1 MTRTILSPE
10 MQDRRRR
17 LATMRLSIAEG
28 LFAMI
33 AIGFQQTFYVPFL
46 NALGA
51 DKLQVGIGAGIPALM
66 TGLIQL
72 GVPRW
77 LEKTTS
83 YKKVMFY
90 STLVHGLS
98 FVPMALIA
106 YLHGP
111 LSVWSAIACMAVSS
125 AAMGFG
131 AGCWADWMGHV
142 VPRRR
147 RGVYFGNRN
156 RIINLVHLG
165 MSVLAGHM
173 LDTLPGKTLVIF
185 SLIWWLGGLA
195 RTGSSF
201 MFFRHYEPQTLHHQP
216 RQFGRFGDFCTELTS
231 SAFGKFVVAFSLI
244 NLAANFSGPFF
255 TLYMLND
262 LKLSYIQYATLSLTP
277 SLTTILSMK
286 PWGRICDRFGYVI
299 PMRLQVTGVM
309 GLPLIWIITD
319 NFWILVLT
327 QIGAGLTWGGLTLSS
342 FNYSIAAISNQ
353 NRLSSLSYLNVLSS
367 VCIFLGTTLGG
378 VLGPHLPAF
387 TSSQYHSIFLFS
399 VIMRIVPVVIF
410 QTLPEDS
417 RPKTKMNTIER
428 FFFDPRLN
436 IRMGFDR
443 IIVNKFR
450 RPI

>member
-1 MTRTILSPE
+1 
-10 MQDRRRR
+10 
-17 LATMRLSIAEG
+17 MRLSVAEG
-28 LFAMI
+28 MFAMI

-51 DKLQVGIGAGIPALM
+51 DKLQIGIGAGIPALM

-72 GVPRW
+72 GVPQW
-77 LEKTTS
+77 LEKTKS

-90 STLVHGLS
+90 STLAHGLS
-98 FVPMALIA
+98 FIPLAAIA

-111 LSVWSAIACMAVSS
+111 VSVWSAIACMAVSS

-142 VPRRR
+142 VPRKR
-147 RGVYFGNRN
+147 RGIYFGNRN
-156 RIINLVHLG
+156 RIINLTNLA

-185 SLIWWLGGLA
+185 SLIWWVGCLT
-195 RTGSSF
+195 RSGSSF
-201 MFFRHYEPQTLHHQP
+201 MFFWHYEPPTLHHQP
-216 RQFGRFGDFCTELTS
+216 RQSGRFSDFCTELTS
-231 SAFGKFVVAFSLI
+231 SSFGKFVVAFSLI

-262 LKLSYIQYATLSLTP
+262 LKLSYIEYATLTLTP

-286 PWGRICDRFGYVI
+286 LWGRLCDRFGYVI
-299 PMRLQVTGVM
+299 PMRLQATGVM
-309 GLPLIWIITD
+309 GLPLIWIVTD
-319 NFWILVLT
+319 NYWLLIMT
-327 QIGAGLTWGGLTLSS
+327 QICAGLTWGGLTLTS
-342 FNYSIAAISNQ
+342 FNYSITAISNQ
-353 NRLSSLSYLNVLSS
+353 NRLSSLSYLNVISS
-367 VCIFLGTTLGG
+367 ACICLGTTLGG
-378 VLGPHLPAF
+378 LLGPHLPAF

-399 VIMRIVPVVIF
+399 VIMRTLPVIIF
-410 QTLPEDS
+410 QTIPEDS
-417 RPKTKMNTIER
+417 PPKTKMNTLER

-436 IRMGFDR
+436 LRMGFDR
-443 IIVNKFR
+443 IVVNKFR

>member
-1 MTRTILSPE
+1 MTKTVLTPE
-10 MQDRRRR
+10 IQDRKLR

-51 DKLQVGIGAGIPALM
+51 SKFQIGIGAGLPALM

-83 YKKVMFY
+83 YKKVMVY

-98 FVPMALIA
+98 FIPLALIA
-106 YLHGP
+106 WLHMP
-111 LSVWSAIACMAVSS
+111 LSVWYAIACMAVSS

-131 AGCWADWMGHV
+131 AGCWADWMGHI
-142 VPRRR
+142 VPRKR

-173 LDTLPGKTLVIF
+173 LDSLAGKTLLIF
-185 SLIWWLGGLA
+185 SLIWWIGFLT
-195 RTGSSF
+195 RTGSAF
-201 MFFRHYEPQTLHHQP
+201 LFFRHYEPPTIHQQT
-216 RQFGRFGDFCTELTS
+216 RQFGRFRDFCTELMS
-231 SAFGKFVVAFSLI
+231 SSFGKFVVAFSLI

-262 LKLSYIQYATLSLTP
+262 LKLSYIQYATLTLTP

-286 PWGRICDRFGYVI
+286 LWGRLCDRFGYVI

-319 NFWILVLT
+319 NFWLLILT

-342 FNYSIAAISNQ
+342 FNYSITAIGSQ

-367 VCIFLGTTLGG
+367 ACIFIGTTLGG
-378 VLGPHLPAF
+378 LIGPSLPTF
-387 TSSQYHSIFLFS
+387 TASQYHSIFLFS
-399 VIMRIVPVVIF
+399 VIMRILPVIIF
-410 QTLPEDS
+410 QMIPEDS
-417 RPKTKMNTIER
+417 PPKTKMNTLER

-436 IRMGFDR
+436 LRMGFDR
-443 IIVNKFR
+443 IVVNKFR